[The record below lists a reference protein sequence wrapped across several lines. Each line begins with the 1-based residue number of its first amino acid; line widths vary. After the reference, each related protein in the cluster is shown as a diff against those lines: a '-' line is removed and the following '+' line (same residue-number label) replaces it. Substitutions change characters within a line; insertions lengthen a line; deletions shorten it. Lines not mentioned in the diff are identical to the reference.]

1 MVNDISKQTISL
13 VQPSEIKTD
22 VVDKPIDL
30 SIDVKQLQEEV
41 MEDKKANFD
50 DLVTQT
56 TKQLNIK
63 MQSIER
69 DLQFNVDEISGDTII
84 TVLDTKTSEVIRQI
98 PSEEVL
104 AIRENIESLKGILF
118 SAEV

>member
-1 MVNDISKQTISL
+1 MVNEISKQTVTL
-13 VQPSEIKTD
+13 EPVKDAVTQ
-22 VVDKPIDL
+22 VVDNKPAEIDQL
-30 SIDVKQLQEEV
+30 DVLE
-41 MEDKKANFD
+41 KAKETKESFD
-50 DLVTQT
+50 ELVSET

-69 DLQFNVDEISGDTII
+69 DLQFNVDETSGDTII

-98 PSEEVL
+98 PTEEVL
-104 AIRENIESLKGILF
+104 AIRENIETLKGILF